1 MLITLEIGGNLRSS
15 IQEIIEECNR
25 VNSRC
30 EYPQLDPGVEVWHA
44 FGINFVELMKQDP
57 DFQNLKIIVDKGT

>member
-1 MLITLEIGGNLRSS
+1 MKITLEIGDNLRSS

-30 EYPQLDPGVEVWHA
+30 EYPQLDPGWEVSVA
-44 FGINFVELMKQDP
+44 FGIDFVKLIEQDP
-57 DFQNLKIIVDKGT
+57 KLQNLKIIVDKT